1 MTINN
6 ITSEKNQKDTQSY
19 FLSSILGAKVI
30 WKGAKIGRLSD
41 LVILDGVIAEV
52 THFYITRSFGN
63 PSLLVPWEKVSSLGA
78 KKIEIDIENIEKY
91 QAEPSEGMVLLK
103 DHIVDKKVLDID
115 GREVEVV
122 YDVKLV
128 VRNNKLYVTDVDLSR
143 YGLLRRMGIKW
154 LADFIYNLADKVKE
168 QTISW
173 SYVEPLPAQLSSFK
187 GAVKLK
193 VLKDKLSEIHPV
205 DLADI
210 LEELEP
216 EQRNMV
222 FDQLDIDHASD
233 TLEEISPNVQRMLIA
248 SLKKERVAQL
258 LNEMTPGQAADV
270 LQVIPASE
278 ADDIMKLLTLK
289 MQKKLSI
296 FLNSMNRKS

>member
-19 FLSSILGAKVI
+19 FLSSILGARVF
-30 WKGAKIGRLSD
+30 WKGTKIGRLSD

-78 KKIEIDIENIEKY
+78 KKIVIDIENLEKY
-91 QAEPSEGMVLLK
+91 QAEPSKGMVLLK

-143 YGLLRRMGIKW
+143 YGLLRRMGFKW

-173 SYVEPLPAQLSSFK
+173 SYVEPLPAQLTSFK

-216 EQRNMV
+216 EQRNIV
-222 FDQLDIDHASD
+222 FDQLDTDHASD

-258 LNEMTPGQAADV
+258 LNEMTPG
-270 LQVIPASE
+270 
-278 ADDIMKLLTLK
+278 
-289 MQKKLSI
+289 
-296 FLNSMNRKS
+296 